1 MSDDPLAESL
11 DVMGEAQFWDV
22 IAAAGGSADGQS
34 IHRIWLRL
42 RALPEQEIVGFDD
55 RLAEVL
61 RRLDQRV
68 IAKQKWRDVSEPRW
82 LPRIP
87 GISADG
93 FLYARCAAV
102 LQGPETVAAIV
113 ADPRRFRTRWDES
126 AESLL
131 FVASEA
137 WEAVTGRTYEHQSPI
152 DYETGSNPDG
162 GWE

>member
-1 MSDDPLAESL
+1 MD
-11 DVMGEAQFWDV
+11 EAQFWDV
-22 IAAAGGSADGQS
+22 IAAAGGSADDQS

-42 RALPEQEIVGFDD
+42 RALPQDTIVGFDD

-61 RRLDQRV
+61 RRLDHRV

-102 LQGPETVAAIV
+102 LQGPEAVAGIV
-113 ADPRRFRTRWDES
+113 EEPRRFRTRWDES
-126 AESLL
+126 AEALL
-131 FVASEA
+131 YVAGEA

-152 DYETGSNPDG
+152 NYETGRNPDG
-162 GWE
+162 GWR

>member
-1 MSDDPLAESL
+1 MPTRRLAESL
-11 DVMGEAQFWDV
+11 AVMDEAQFWDV
-22 IAAAGGSADGQS
+22 IAAAGGSADDES

-42 RALPEQEIVGFDD
+42 RALPEEAIVAFDD

-61 RRLDQRV
+61 RRLDHRV

-113 ADPRRFRTRWDES
+113 ADPRRFRTRWAS
-126 AESLL
+126 AEPLL

-152 DYETGSNPDG
+152 SFETGSNPEG
-162 GWE
+162 GW